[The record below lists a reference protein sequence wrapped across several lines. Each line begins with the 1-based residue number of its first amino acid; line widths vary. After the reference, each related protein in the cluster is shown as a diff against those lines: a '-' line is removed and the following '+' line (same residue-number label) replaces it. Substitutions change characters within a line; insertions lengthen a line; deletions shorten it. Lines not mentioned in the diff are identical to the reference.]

1 MCSVCVFFT
10 SLGPPA
16 RKWDASSEDKN
27 VLRAVVQGLWLA
39 VWHKLSACSEGLAMP
54 AMQLPSCTVRGKQSL
69 LMDFVALKLTWDV
82 TINQVVV
89 FPRLLG
95 IEVDIDVEHGG
106 KRSRLTPASA
116 GSSSTEEKCSS
127 QPSSCCSDP
136 SKPDGD
142 VAGTAQSLT
151 EQMNKIALESGGQPE
166 ASTPPTYPELL
177 PAPESQPL
185 PGTHTASRT
194 HFRCRVVGGI

>member
-1 MCSVCVFFT
+1 M
-10 SLGPPA
+10 L
-16 RKWDASSEDKN
+16 
-27 VLRAVVQGLWLA
+27 LLI
-39 VWHKLSACSEGLAMP
+39 KLLFS
-54 AMQLPSCTVRGKQSL
+54 
-69 LMDFVALKLTWDV
+69 
-82 TINQVVV
+82 
-89 FPRLLG
+89 PRFLG

-151 EQMNKIALESGGQPE
+151 EQMNKIALESGDQPE
-166 ASTPPTYPELL
+166 ANTPPNI
-177 PAPESQPL
+177 SR
-185 PGTHTASRT
+185 ASPST
-194 HFRCRVVGGI
+194 